1 MTVRN
6 LESFF
11 RPASIALVGATDNAG
26 SAGGVVTR
34 NLLAGEFGGELYFV
48 NHRRARVRGRKAWR
62 SVGELPGPPELGVIA
77 IPAHGIPRVVREL
90 GEAGARAAVVISA
103 GFAELGTDEGRE
115 LQHGILEAT
124 RPYGLRLLGPNCVG
138 MFAPHAGINASF
150 AHLAARPGRLACVSQ
165 SGAILTAMLDWAEAH
180 RIGFSALVS
189 LGNAADVDAAAL
201 LDYLAMDPGTSAVL
215 LYLEGLTESRRFFSA
230 ARIAAR
236 NKPVIAVKS
245 GRHETGARAAASHT
259 AALAGADEVFDAA
272 FRRAGM
278 LRVRSLEALFDAAE
292 VLSMTR
298 PPKGRRVAVLTNG
311 GGVGVLAADALLDE
325 GAELATLSPGTIAAL
340 DAELP
345 VTWSRGNPVD
355 IIGDAPPERYA
366 AAMKPLAADPGV
378 DVLLAL
384 NCPTALAS
392 SRGTA
397 TAVADAAD
405 RDGPLL
411 VTSWIGEHEA
421 ADARELFA
429 HRRIPSYNMPEK
441 AVRAFMYLVRFR
453 RNQLNLMETPPS
465 IPEDFT
471 PDTGWARH
479 IVQDALDAGRE
490 WLDEV
495 EAKALLDAYGIPVVA
510 SYRVATPAEAGEKA
524 RTIGQAVAVKVLS
537 PDIVHKSEAGAV
549 LLDVEP
555 RNAEAMAAAALE
567 RLARTHPDARIAGL
581 SVQAMVD
588 RQDAWE
594 LFAGIA
600 TDSLFGPIL
609 VFGEGGVAVEV
620 IRDRAI
626 GLPPLNM
633 QLADDLV
640 ARTRVDRR
648 LRGFR
653 HREAVDREAL
663 CFTLVKLA
671 QIASDLA
678 EVVELDIN
686 PLIASPA
693 AVIALDARARLRV
706 AEHGA
711 AGRLTIRPYPRELE
725 DTIRAEDG
733 AAFRVRPIRPED
745 EPALVA
751 LFKRLSPE
759 EVRYR
764 FLGSMKALTHHQAA
778 RFTQIDYD
786 REMALA
792 LIDPS
797 DDAIQGV
804 VRISADPDNREAEF
818 AIVVAR
824 QVAGRGLGTQLM
836 ERIIDHARGRGIRRI
851 TGRVLAE
858 NDAMLDLCRRLGFR
872 QATDPEESGVVAVR
886 LDLDGDS

>member
-11 RPASIALVGATDNAG
+11 NPASVALIGGTDDTA
-26 SAGGVVTR
+26 SVGGVVTR
-34 NLLAGEFGGELYFV
+34 NLMAGDYRGELYIV
-48 NHRRARVRGRKAWR
+48 NHRREKVQGRKAWR
-62 SVGELPGPPELGVIA
+62 AVGDLPEPPELGIIA
-77 IPAHGIPRVVREL
+77 IPARGIPQVVSEL

-115 LQHGILEAT
+115 LQNEILEMA
-124 RPYGLRLLGPNCVG
+124 RPHGVRLLGPNCVG
-138 MFAPHAGINASF
+138 MMAPLAGINASF
-150 AHLAARPGRLACVSQ
+150 AHLAPRVGKLACVSQ
-165 SGAILTAMLDWAEAH
+165 SGAILTAMLDWAESH
-180 RIGFSALVS
+180 RIGFSALAS
-189 LGNAADVDAAAL
+189 LGNAADVNAADL
-201 LDYLAMDPGTSAVL
+201 LDYLAMDPRTSAIL

-230 ARIAAR
+230 ARVAAR
-236 NKPVIAVKS
+236 NKPVIVVKS
-245 GRHETGARAAASHT
+245 GRHEAGARAAASHT
-259 AALAGADEVFDAA
+259 AALAGADGVFDAA

-278 LRVRSLEALFDAAE
+278 LRVRSLEELFDAAE

-325 GAELATLSPGTIAAL
+325 GAELARLSDDTISAL

-345 VTWSRGNPVD
+345 ATWSKGNPVD

-366 AAMKPLAADPGV
+366 VAMKPLAADPGV

-392 SRGTA
+392 SRDA
-397 TAVADAAD
+397 AAAVADAAE

-421 ADARELFA
+421 AEARELFA

-441 AVRAFMYLVRFR
+441 AVRAFMYLDRYR
-453 RNQLNLMETPPS
+453 RNQHNLMETPPS
-465 IPEDFT
+465 VPEDFT
-471 PDTGWARH
+471 PDTARARD
-479 IVQDALDAGRE
+479 IIQAALDAGRE

-495 EAKALLDAYGIPVVA
+495 EAKGLLDAYEIPVVA
-510 SYRVATPAEAGEKA
+510 SHRVATPAAAGEKA
-524 RTIGQAVAVKVLS
+524 REIGQAVAVKVLS

-555 RNAEAMAAAALE
+555 RNAEAVAAAALE
-567 RLARTHPDARIAGL
+567 RLARTHPDARITGL
-581 SVQAMVD
+581 SVQAMVN
-588 RQDAWE
+588 RQNAWE

-620 IRDRAI
+620 IRDQAI
-626 GLPPLNM
+626 GLPPLTM
-633 QLADDLV
+633 HLADDLV

-671 QIASDLA
+671 QSATDLA
-678 EVVELDIN
+678 EVIELDIN

-693 AVIALDARARLRV
+693 GVIALDARARVRV
-706 AEHGA
+706 AELGA
-711 AGRLTIRPYPRELE
+711 AERLTIRPYPRELE

-751 LFKRLSPE
+751 LFKRLTPE

-764 FLGSMKALTHHQAA
+764 FLGPMKVLTHHQAV
-778 RFTQIDYD
+778 RFSQLDYD

-792 LIDPS
+792 LIDPA

-804 VRISADPDNREAEF
+804 VRISADPDNREAEY

-824 QVAGRGLGTQLM
+824 HLAGRGLGTQLM
-836 ERIIDHARGRGIRRI
+836 ERIIDHARGWGIHRI

-858 NDAMLDLCRRLGFR
+858 NDTMLDLCRRLGFR
-872 QATDPEESGVVAVR
+872 EVPDPEERGVVAVQ
-886 LDLDGDS
+886 LDLGGE